1 MKPTDYRLR
10 LLGSPRWFAYDGS
23 FSPRREDSLCFWS
36 KAAADLAS
44 ETLNGLGMTCVVEER
59 DDRPVLMERQKPF
72 DRPFPW
78 EEGEGT

>member
-1 MKPTDYRLR
+1 MPSDYRLR
-10 LLGSPRWFAYDGS
+10 LLGSTPRYFAFDGS
-23 FSPRREDSLCFWS
+23 FSPRREDSLLFWS

-78 EEGEGT
+78 EKEE